1 MNVVCIIREK
11 GGFIYGLTIGK
22 WYEAEVDSHSRFV
35 EICNDL
41 DVCTAYLAYKFK
53 TVHVV
58 REEALNKLGI

>member
-1 MNVVCIIREK
+1 MKVMCISDESIQ
-11 GGFIYGLTIGK
+11 GGLTIGK